1 MVAMVSISKTSSLI
15 YPVKEMIAIIEMPS
29 TLKNRRKPHNYIKW
43 LESAGITSVCIPY
56 NLPKEDLLICLDKV
70 DGVLW
75 TGGAIENKTY
85 TPHQKKVYTDTL
97 YTSFE
102 VAKKYNDQGRKY
114 PIWGTCQGFEF
125 LVLFHNGKHTSIH
138 SLPKHYAE
146 GTFPITFTGN
156 SFIRKWFGPL
166 AEEMKQKPCATHHHK
181 YGVNIQPMSH
191 LRILS
196 TQEDYINIIQ
206 YKEYPF
212 YGVQFHPE
220 RPFDAFSKKVSKH
233 FALFLKSLL

>member
-1 MVAMVSISKTSSLI
+1 MM
-15 YPVKEMIAIIEMPS
+15 AILEMPKQKS
-29 TLKNRRKPHNYIKW
+29 TNYVKW
-43 LESAGITSVCIPY
+43 LESVGITPVCIPY

-70 DGVLW
+70 NGVLW
-75 TGGAIENKTY
+75 TGGAIENKTHS
-85 TPHQKKVYTDTL
+85 PQEKKQYTDTL

-138 SLPKHYAE
+138 SLPKHHAD
-146 GTFPITFTGN
+146 GQFPITFTGN
-156 SFIRKWFGPL
+156 SSMRTWFRPL
-166 AEEMKQKPCATHHHK
+166 SEEMKKECSTHHHK
-181 YGVNIQPMSH
+181 YGFDIKPMSH
-191 LRILS
+191 IHILS
-196 TQEDYINIIQ
+196 TQEDYINIIK

-220 RPFDAFSKKVSKH
+220 RPFDAFSKKVSKQ

>member
-1 MVAMVSISKTSSLI
+1 MVAMVSTSKTSPLI
-15 YPVKEMIAIIEMPS
+15 YPVKEMMAILEMPKQKS
-29 TLKNRRKPHNYIKW
+29 TNYVKW
-43 LESAGITSVCIPY
+43 LESVGIIPVCIPY

-70 DGVLW
+70 NGVLW
-75 TGGAIENKTY
+75 TGGAIENKLHS
-85 TPHQKKVYTDTL
+85 PQEKKQYTDTL

-138 SLPKHYAE
+138 SLPEHHAE
-146 GTFPITFTGN
+146 GSFPITFTGN
-156 SFIRKWFGPL
+156 SSMRTWFGPL
-166 AEEMKQKPCATHHHK
+166 IEDMKQKPCATHHHK
-181 YGVNIQPMSH
+181 YGFDIKAMSH
-191 LRILS
+191 IHILS
-196 TQEDYINIIQ
+196 IQEDYINIIK

-220 RPFDAFSKKVSKH
+220 RPFDPFSKKISKQ

>member
-1 MVAMVSISKTSSLI
+1 MM
-15 YPVKEMIAIIEMPS
+15 AIIEMPS
-29 TLKNRRKPHNYIKW
+29 TLKKRRTPHNYVAW
-43 LESAGITSVCIPY
+43 LESVGITPVCIPY

-70 DGVLW
+70 NGVLW

-85 TPHQKKVYTDTL
+85 TTHQKKVYTDTL

-138 SLPKHYAE
+138 SLPQHHADGK
-146 GTFPITFTGN
+146 FPITFTGN
-156 SFIRKWFGPL
+156 SSMRTFFGSL
-166 AEEMKQKPCATHHHK
+166 AEEMKERACSTHHHK
-181 YGVNIQPMSH
+181 YGFDIKAMSH
-191 LRILS
+191 IQILS
-196 TQEDYINIIQ
+196 TQEDYINIIK

-220 RPFDAFSKKVSKH
+220 RPFDAFSKKVSKQ
-233 FALFLKSLL
+233 FALFLKQLL

>member
-1 MVAMVSISKTSSLI
+1 MM
-15 YPVKEMIAIIEMPS
+15 AIIEMPKQKS
-29 TLKNRRKPHNYIKW
+29 TNYVKW
-43 LESAGITSVCIPY
+43 LKSVDIIPVCIPY
-56 NLPKEDLLICLDKV
+56 DLPKEDLLLCLDNV
-70 DGVLW
+70 NGVLW

-85 TPHQKKVYTDTL
+85 TPYQKKVYTDTL
-97 YTSFE
+97 YTCFQI
-102 VAKKYNDQGRKY
+102 AKQYNDQGRKY

-125 LVLFHNGKHTSIH
+125 LFLFHNGKHTSIH
-138 SLPKHYAE
+138 SLPKHYGE

-156 SFIRKWFGPL
+156 SLLRKWFEPL
-166 AEEMKQKPCATHHHK
+166 EEEMKQKNCATHHHN
-181 YGVNIQPMSH
+181 YGVDIKEIPH

-196 TQEDYINIIQ
+196 TQDDYINIIQ

-220 RPFDAFSKKVSKH
+220 RPFDTFSKKVSKQ